1 MAQITAYRDDKDGT
15 HLSADEVVSI
25 RFAVDG
31 DRYIIDLTS
40 DNAEEFYNQWQPW
53 IEVARKDVSVPKR
66 GTRSRNATNSRS
78 KNAKIRQ
85 WANENGFE
93 VSDRGP
99 LRQDIVSAYD
109 AAHARTEK
117 VNTTAA
123 AV

>member
-66 GTRSRNATNSRS
+66 GTRSRNSTNSRS